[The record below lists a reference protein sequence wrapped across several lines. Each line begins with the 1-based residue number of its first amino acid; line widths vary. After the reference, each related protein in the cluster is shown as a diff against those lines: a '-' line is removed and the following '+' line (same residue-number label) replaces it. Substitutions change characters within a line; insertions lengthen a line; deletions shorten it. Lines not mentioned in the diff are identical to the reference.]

1 MVLAALIRE
10 RTQSVNTA
18 IGCGILIDILRKS
31 QTDEAKS
38 AAAECLARLAH
49 MKSGERIRLDCL
61 ALETPFIIDE
71 KRNHSSSALDI

>member
-1 MVLAALIRE
+1 MLSSLIRE

-18 IGCGILIDILRKS
+18 IGCGILVDILRKS

-49 MKSGERIRLDCL
+49 LKSGKQFYPQSFL
-61 ALETPFIIDE
+61 FIYILFFFE
-71 KRNHSSSALDI
+71 